1 MRWIFLPLLLIGSF
15 TFSQCKTFRLL
26 PNGDTLNCTDMKG
39 QKQGKWKVRIES
51 LRGEPGFEEEGIF
64 RNDKKEGTW
73 RLYNLMGDFTAL
85 ENYRWGFKD
94 GISQYY
100 TIAGLEHEESW
111 RAINPQQPFDTIDV
125 PDVVD
130 QYKIIRRII
139 KREGDAYKHG
149 VWKYYR
155 QGSLSLL
162 RTENFDMDKIV
173 IPKIEGDVS
182 LIAKS
187 DTVVKKAP
195 EKQKTKEILEF
206 EKKNSGKK
214 KFKVRDGRTGG

>member
-1 MRWIFLPLLLIGSF
+1 MRWLFLPLLLLGSVA
-15 TFSQCKTFRLL
+15 FSQYKTFRLSR
-26 PNGDTLNCTDMKG
+26 NGDTLNCTDMQG

-187 DTVVKKAP
+187 DTIVKKAP

>member
-1 MRWIFLPLLLIGSF
+1 MRWLFFPLLLVGSIA
-15 TFSQCKTFRLL
+15 FSQCKTYRLL

-64 RNDKKEGTW
+64 RNDKKEGAW
-73 RLYNLMGDFTAL
+73 RVYNLMGDFTAL

-100 TIAGLEHEESW
+100 GIAGLEHEESW
-111 RAINPQQPFDTIDV
+111 RAINPEQPFDTIDV
-125 PDVVD
+125 PDVID
-130 QYKIIRRII
+130 QYKIIRRVI

-173 IPKIEGDVS
+173 VPKVEGD
-182 LIAKS
+182 LAIAKV
-187 DTVVKKAP
+187 DTIAKKAP
-195 EKQKTKEILEF
+195 EKLKTKEILDF
-206 EKKNSGKK
+206 EKKHSGKK
-214 KFKVRDGRTGG
+214 SFKVRDGRVGG

>member
-1 MRWIFLPLLLIGSF
+1 MRWLFFPLLLIGSVA
-15 TFSQCKTFRLL
+15 FSQCKTYRLL

-51 LRGEPGFEEEGIF
+51 LRGEPGFEEEGQF
-64 RNDKKEGTW
+64 RNDKKEGAW
-73 RLYNLMGDFTAL
+73 RVYNLMGDFTAL

-100 TIAGLEHEESW
+100 GIAGLDHEESW
-111 RAINPQQPFDTIDV
+111 RAINPEQPFDTIDV
-125 PDVVD
+125 PDVID
-130 QYKIIRRII
+130 QYKIIRRVI

-173 IPKIEGDVS
+173 VPKVEGEAI
-182 LIAKS
+182 IAKS
-187 DTVVKKAP
+187 DTITKKVKVKV
-195 EKQKTKEILEF
+195 KTKEILDF
-206 EKKNSGKK
+206 EKKHSGKK
-214 KFKVRDGRTGG
+214 AFKVRDGRVGG